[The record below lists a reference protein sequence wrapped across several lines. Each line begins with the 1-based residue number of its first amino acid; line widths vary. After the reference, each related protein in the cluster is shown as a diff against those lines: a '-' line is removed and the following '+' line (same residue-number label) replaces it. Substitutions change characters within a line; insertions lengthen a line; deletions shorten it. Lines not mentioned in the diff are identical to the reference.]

1 MSYLTK
7 LMIPGETVVHSAR
20 RSVVATFG
28 ALLAFLIL
36 VLIGVGVAY
45 AWSAPAAGLLGTTML
60 LVVALVLGVLLLA
73 RYVWW
78 RNKVYVVT
86 NLRVLKLEGL
96 LSKAHRDAS
105 LDKIN
110 DLVLTQSM
118 WGRLLGYGD
127 VQISGNVSTQNLFRI
142 QGGSQ
147 TFTAFDPVQERNTFR
162 LQYEHELVKRGAL
175 LNGAA
180 TLPFVEKVDLFAYY
194 RFVYDSIY
202 DIAPGGFLRTVVD
215 AHTANRENPGDGE
228 KPRSPV
234 RAGRLAEY
242 SFRAGSRHDGRRPNP
257 HRRRIV
263 SAS

>member
-96 LSKAHRDAS
+96 LSKTHRDAS

-110 DLVLTQSM
+110 DLVMTQSM
-118 WGRLLGYGD
+118 WGRMLGYGD
-127 VQISGNVSTQNLFRI
+127 LQVLTANEASGM
-142 QGGSQ
+142 
-147 TFTAFDPVQERNTFR
+147 TFHKLQDPVAFKRQI
-162 LQYEHELVKRGAL
+162 LQVRTAEMAEGPGL
-175 LNGAA
+175 GAA
-180 TLPFVEKVDLFAYY
+180 SVSDP
-194 RFVYDSIY
+194 
-202 DIAPGGFLRTVVD
+202 IAQIQRLGELRAQGTITEEEFQAKKKALMD
-215 AHTANRENPGDGE
+215 
-228 KPRSPV
+228 
-234 RAGRLAEY
+234 
-242 SFRAGSRHDGRRPNP
+242 
-257 HRRRIV
+257 RIK
-263 SAS
+263 